1 MNLSLK
7 LKTALAVL
15 ALAPALS
22 WALAGGE
29 GLLDTP
35 HDFASNGPGTA
46 AGGGTG
52 AGNALPA
59 SITPVGLCTF
69 CHTPHKAQTSQ
80 LLWNHT
86 LSGSTFNWDAGT
98 ATTIGGT
105 PFATFTGT
113 YKGPTAKCLSCHD
126 GTVAIGDIAWFA
138 ETSHPAGTDTVP
150 TTMPPGEFLITGGG
164 VTPGGNL
171 SGNHPVAMPFPANNA
186 PSTYNGVTTGLQ
198 VNLPDFVANPV
209 ASNVPGTSA
218 IRLFTDPGG
227 SAAIAAGVTPGST
240 GIECSSCHDPHNKAS
255 VDDLFLRG
263 KLIGS
268 TQADGYICL
277 QCHIK

>member
-1 MNLSLK
+1 VFKETQIMNLSLK

-22 WALAGGE
+22 WALVGGE

-35 HDFASNGPGTA
+35 HDFATNGAGTA

-52 AGNALPA
+52 AGNGISAA
-59 SITPVGLCTF
+59 STPVGLCTF

-86 LSGSTFNWDAGT
+86 LSANNFSWDATNTTAGT
-98 ATTIGGT
+98 LFPT
-105 PFATFTGT
+105 FAGGT

-126 GTVAIGDIAWFA
+126 GSVAIGDIAWFG
-138 ETSHPAGTDTVP
+138 ESSHQGAGNALVP
-150 TTMPPGEFLITGGG
+150 EVMPIGEFLITKVQGGG
-164 VTPGGNL
+164 DL
-171 SGNHPVAMPFPANNA
+171 SGNHPVAMPFPANNTA
-186 PSTYNGVTTGLQ
+186 STYNGVTTGAGAILTDWQ
-198 VNLPDFVANPV
+198 PNPTLT
-209 ASNVPGTSA
+209 SN
-218 IRLFTDPGG
+218 IRLFTDPGTG
-227 SAAIAAGVTPGST
+227 SISAGVTTGKT
-240 GIECSSCHDPHNKAS
+240 GIECSSCHDPHNKQS

-263 KLIGS
+263 KLVGS

-277 QCHIK
+277 QCHTK